1 MKFFIKSFFQD
12 PNFFI
17 EIKKEMSI
25 FFIYCMKL
33 SLNTIIK
40 MIFK

>member
-17 EIKKEMSI
+17 EIKKEMNI
-25 FFIYCMKL
+25 FFIL
-33 SLNTIIK
+33 LHEI
-40 MIFK
+40 IFK